1 MVDSA
6 LCRMVFQRIVRALVF
21 GILLGSSA
29 AHADNMQ

>member
-1 MVDSA
+1 
-6 LCRMVFQRIVRALVF
+6 MVFQRIVRALVF